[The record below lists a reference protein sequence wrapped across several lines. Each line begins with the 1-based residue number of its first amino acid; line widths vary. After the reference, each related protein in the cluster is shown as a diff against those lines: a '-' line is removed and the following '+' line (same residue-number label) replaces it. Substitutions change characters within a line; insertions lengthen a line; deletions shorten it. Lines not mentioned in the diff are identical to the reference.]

1 LSQGAL
7 ATAPTAANAAQV
19 VSPTD
24 LAATPDQLA
33 KAATAA
39 DVGGP
44 TVAQAQTTD
53 AQFVA
58 KAAQLGIT
66 PQALAATGYTLGA
79 ANAAEMEK
87 TIVEQAAKAGAAEQA
102 VAAQAAAAEEI
113 KAATF
118 TGTTPQAVAA
128 SQYTLDATK
137 SAEATNTAVQAAA
150 KAARDC
156 GRGVG
161 FVLNGDGIACIDL
174 DHCIVD
180 GRLTDLA
187 RGVLAAAAGAY
198 VEVSPSGTGLH
209 VWGLASVG
217 KGVRRDGVEVYDRGR
232 YMTVTG
238 RRWRGAGRGLVDIQ
252 PLVDSLI

>member
-1 LSQGAL
+1 MNLCAHCHSLFAARRSDAVFCSGRCRVYAFRELRGQIPRAL
-7 ATAPTAANAAQV
+7 LDLPRWVLFDDRKIPRRVDGSTASSTDPGSWVSFVTAA
-19 VSPTD
+19 
-24 LAATPDQLA
+24 
-33 KAATAA
+33 
-39 DVGGP
+39 
-44 TVAQAQTTD
+44 
-53 AQFVA
+53 
-58 KAAQLGIT
+58 
-66 PQALAATGYTLGA
+66 
-79 ANAAEMEK
+79 E
-87 TIVEQAAKAGAAEQA
+87 
-102 VAAQAAAAEEI
+102 
-113 KAATF
+113 
-118 TGTTPQAVAA
+118 
-128 SQYTLDATK
+128 
-137 SAEATNTAVQAAA
+137 
-150 KAARDC
+150 AARDC

-187 RGVLAAAAGAY
+187 RGVLAAASGAY
-198 VEVSPSGTGLH
+198 VEISPSGTGLH